1 VLRTRFSQ
9 VEGEGR
15 RSIPDC
21 RLDLVEP
28 GCAGLQAAGA
38 FVDPDGEAMS
48 SGLLALFDALGEVNR
63 RVAVDP
69 GMREEKAGSR
79 IRLR

>member
-1 VLRTRFSQ
+1 
-9 VEGEGR
+9 
-15 RSIPDC
+15 
-21 RLDLVEP
+21 
-28 GCAGLQAAGA
+28 
-38 FVDPDGEAMS
+38 MS
-48 SGLLALFDALGEVNR
+48 SGLWALFDALGEVNR